1 MSKKS
6 KYLILLAVM
15 VLIDIIVYLYCT
27 SNSLSNSVNPVF
39 HAILFLEI
47 AVYSTL
53 ILIELTNKKN

>member
-15 VLIDIIVYLYCT
+15 VLIDFIVYLYCT

-39 HAILFLEI
+39 HAIFFLEI

-53 ILIELTNKKN
+53 IMIELTNKKN